1 MNKIPGTK
9 IKNTVNTDIHPKID
23 TLLNISIK
31 AIEEMFNKENKTFYS
46 KRKEIRNKVVNRG
59 ESQRYNLIALLGLYK
74 ASVHGLET
82 KININ
87 DVIDH
92 QITYVQKYK
101 SIGDIG
107 LLLWLVSLSNPEK
120 LVQILPKINF
130 NTILNEY
137 KDSKRQLTTEL
148 SWFLIGLLSATIFN
162 KNFAAVIKDLP
173 HQVYQLIRNN
183 YGGNGIFAHSGK
195 SRLKFISRKRI
206 GTFSDQVYSIYA
218 FTMYAKVFS
227 NEEALMIA
235 MECADKLAG
244 KQGEHGQWWWHYD
257 SATGEV
263 ISKYP
268 VFSVQQDALA
278 PMAFL
283 AIQRASG
290 KNYTDYINKGINWLF
305 SNNELRAK
313 IVDDDKKIIYQ
324 SFSINTFTR
333 YFNILLSV
341 LFKLNFPKKV
351 KLKVSKKT
359 FLYHY
364 GWVLFV
370 FSELNTKKGIR
381 KIPVNTENKKHTA
394 KIFSINN

>member
-1 MNKIPGTK
+1 MNKIPG
-9 IKNTVNTDIHPKID
+9 IKVQNTVKTDIHPKIN
-23 TLLNISIK
+23 TLLNISLK
-31 AIEEMFNKENKTFYS
+31 AIEEMFNEEDLTFYS

-82 KININ
+82 KI
-87 DVIDH
+87 DLDKVIGQ

-130 NTILNEY
+130 NTILNDY
-137 KDSKRQLTTEL
+137 KDAKRQLTTEL
-148 SWFLIGLLSATIFN
+148 SWFLTGLLSATIFN

-195 SRLKFISRKRI
+195 SRLKLISRERI

-218 FTMYAKVFS
+218 FTMYAKVFG
-227 NEEALMIA
+227 NKEALMIA

-244 KQGEHGQWWWHYD
+244 KQGEHGQWWWHYN
-257 SATGEV
+257 AANGEV
-263 ISKYP
+263 VSKYP

-305 SNNELRAK
+305 SNNELHTK
-313 IVDDDKKIIYQ
+313 IVDDNKKIIYQ
-324 SFSINTFTR
+324 SFSVNTFSR
-333 YFNILLSV
+333 YSKILLSV
-341 LFKLNFPKKV
+341 LFKFNFPKKV

-370 FSELNTKKGIR
+370 FSELNSKKRIR
-381 KIPVNTENKKHTA
+381 KTQTKPENKNTTV